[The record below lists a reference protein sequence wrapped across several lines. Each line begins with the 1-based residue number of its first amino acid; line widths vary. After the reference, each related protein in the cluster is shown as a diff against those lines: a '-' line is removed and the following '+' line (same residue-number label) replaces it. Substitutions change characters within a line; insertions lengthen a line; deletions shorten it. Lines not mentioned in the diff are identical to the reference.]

1 MRAACMTHVLQCAM
15 SRRQAR
21 KEPVSAP
28 TDSHPRQDAGSRPQ
42 SVRLDAVFERQ
53 VQAAAAHEGVS
64 VSDFIRDAVKER
76 TERVLGT
83 VSLWDR
89 IRPIVESMPRSGQT
103 TDTASRT
110 HEAFA
115 EAVASRHAQRNAL

>member
-1 MRAACMTHVLQCAM
+1 MP
-15 SRRQAR
+15 RRQAR
-21 KEPVSAP
+21 QKPSSTRIDARP
-28 TDSHPRQDAGSRPQ
+28 AQDAGSRPQ
-42 SVRLDAVFERQ
+42 SVRFDAVFERQ

-89 IRPIVESMPRSGQT
+89 IRPIVEGMPRSGQP
-103 TDTASRT
+103 TDTASRA

-115 EAVASRHAQRNAL
+115 EALARRHDP

>member
-1 MRAACMTHVLQCAM
+1 MP
-15 SRRQAR
+15 RRQAR
-21 KEPVSAP
+21 QVPSSAP
-28 TDSHPRQDAGSRPQ
+28 TDSHPRQDAGSRPH
-42 SVRLDAVFERQ
+42 SVRLDPVFERQ

-83 VSLWDR
+83 LSLWDR

-103 TDTASRT
+103 TDTASRA

-115 EAVASRHAQRNAL
+115 EVVASRHAQRKAP